1 MLKELRIKNLAII
14 GDLRIRFGSGLNV
27 LTGETGAGKS
37 IIFDALSLALGSK
50 AQSDFVRS
58 GAKEAVVQAY
68 FDLDAFHKIIDFEID
83 ISEGLILRRSLFP
96 SGRTR
101 AYINDA
107 MVSLPSLLMIGKA
120 LVDIHGQHEHQS
132 LLSIDNHRAY
142 IDTFGG
148 LHEECRRLESLYKEV
163 EKLNKEAADL
173 KQKAKDRFHRID
185 LLRFQIQEIDS
196 ASLKAGEKDELQE
209 EINILSH
216 VSKLKE
222 LAETAY
228 SLLYGAEDSC
238 IDTLSSI
245 IKKIKEMHDI
255 DKDVSEIVSQL
266 ESVYPSLEDVAI
278 SMRTLKDKYEPEPER
293 LAALADRLDLIDTL
307 EKKYGSGIENILL
320 FRKKAEQDLEIL
332 EHAEERHDMVEQE
345 CNEKQRL
352 LFSTAHGLSEKR
364 KDTARD
370 IEKLMQAELN
380 ELAFND
386 AKFLIDI
393 RDEPLSSHGVDRVE
407 FLFSANPGEPP
418 KPLVRIASGGELS
431 RVMLALKSILADFDN
446 TPVLVFDEV
455 DAGIGGRTA
464 YSVSNKL
471 SRLSDKHQVLCTTH
485 LPQIASFGDF
495 HVKTVKTQKDERVH
509 VLVSELSGEERLQ
522 EIARMLSGTITE
534 ASLKHA
540 KEMLRGG
547 V

>member
-14 GDLRIRFGSGLNV
+14 GDLTIGFGSGLNV

-50 AQSDFVRS
+50 AQSGCVRS

-68 FDLDAFHKIIDFEID
+68 FDLEAFQNSIDFEID
-83 ISEGLILRRSLFP
+83 ISDGLILRRSIFP

-107 MVSLPSLLMIGKA
+107 MVSLPGLLMVGKA

-142 IDTFGG
+142 IDTFAR
-148 LHEECRRLESLYKEV
+148 LHEECRRLEAVYKEV
-163 EKLNKEAADL
+163 EMLKREAKEL
-173 KQKAKDRFHRID
+173 KQKAQERFHRID

-196 ASLKAGEKDELQE
+196 ASLKAGERDDLQA

-222 LAETAY
+222 LAEAAY

-238 IDTLSSI
+238 TDKLSSI

-255 DKDVSEIVSQL
+255 DKDVYEILRQL
-266 ESVYPSLEDVAI
+266 ESVYPSIEDAAI
-278 SMRTLKDKYEPEPER
+278 SMRTVKDKYEPEPEK
-293 LAALADRLDLIDTL
+293 LAALSERVGLIETL
-307 EKKYGSGIENILL
+307 EKKYGGGIENILQ
-320 FRKKAEQDLEIL
+320 FRQKAEQDLEIL
-332 EHAEERHDMVEQE
+332 EHAEERYDMVEHE
-345 CNEKQRL
+345 SNEKQKL
-352 LFSTAHGLSEKR
+352 LSSMAYSLSEKR
-364 KDTARD
+364 KDAARKV
-370 IEKLMQAELN
+370 EKLMQDELRG
-380 ELAFND
+380 LAFND

-393 RDEPLSSHGVDRVE
+393 REEQLSSHGVDRVE

-464 YSVSNKL
+464 HSVGNKL
-471 SRLSDKHQVLCTTH
+471 RRLSDKHQVLCTTH
-485 LPQIASFGDF
+485 LPQIASLGDF
-495 HVKTVKTQKDERVH
+495 HVKTVKTQQDDRVH
-509 VLVSELSGEERLQ
+509 VLTSELSGEERLQ

-534 ASLKHA
+534 ASLRHA
-540 KEMLRGG
+540 KEMLRGA

>member
-14 GDLRIRFGSGLNV
+14 GDLRIRFGNGLNV

-37 IIFDALSLALGSK
+37 IIFDALGLALGSR

-68 FDLDAFHKIIDFEID
+68 FDPDGFQSSVDFEID
-83 ISEGLILRRSLFP
+83 ISDGLILRRSIFP

-107 MVSLPSLLMIGKA
+107 MVSLPSLVTVGKA

-142 IDTFGG
+142 IDTFGRH
-148 LHEECRRLESLYKEV
+148 HEERRSLESLYKEI
-163 EKLNKEAADL
+163 ENLKKEAEDL
-173 KQKAKDRFHRID
+173 RQKAKDRFHRID

-196 ASLKAGEKDELQE
+196 ASLKAGEKDELQD

-222 LAETAY
+222 LAEAAY
-228 SLLYGAEDSC
+228 SLIYGAEDSC
-238 IDTLSSI
+238 VDKLSSI
-245 IKKIKEMHDI
+245 IKKIQEMHEI
-255 DKDVSEIVSQL
+255 DKDVGEILHQL
-266 ESVYPSLEDVAI
+266 QSVYPSIEDAAI
-278 SMRTLKDKYEPEPER
+278 SMRRLKDTYEPEPER
-293 LAALADRLDLIDTL
+293 LTELAARLDLIETL
-307 EKKYGSGIENILL
+307 EKKYGNGIENILL

-332 EHAEERHDMVEQE
+332 EHAEERYDTVEQE
-345 CNEKQRL
+345 CNEKERL
-352 LFSTAHGLSEKR
+352 MLSMADDLSEKR
-364 KDTARD
+364 KDTGAA
-370 IEKLMQAELN
+370 IEKLMQAELS
-380 ELAFND
+380 ELAFDD
-386 AKFLIDI
+386 ANFLIDI
-393 RDEPLSSHGVDRVE
+393 REEPLSSHGVDRVE

-464 YSVSNKL
+464 YSVGNKL
-471 SRLSDKHQVLCTTH
+471 KRLAEKHQVLCTTH
-485 LPQIASFGDF
+485 LPQIASLGNF
-495 HVKTVKTQKDERVH
+495 HVKTVKTQQDERVH
-509 VLVSELSGEERLQ
+509 VLISELSGEERLQ

-534 ASLKHA
+534 VSLKHA
-540 KEMLRGG
+540 EEMLKREI
-547 V
+547 